1 MFDVGFSLM
10 FQPEMLLL
18 MFIGTIIGIIFGALP
33 GLTGTMGIAICLP
46 LTYSLSGLA
55 GMALLI
61 GVYIGSCSGGLIS
74 AILLKIPGTLSSIAT
89 TFDGAPMAKKGE
101 ASRAL
106 GIGIFYSFIGG
117 MIGFVILFL
126 LAEPLADVCVKF
138 GPVEYFSISFFALT
152 FVSSVSGASMIKGLI
167 AATLGMMISL
177 VGASPIDG
185 LARYTFGVRKLNAG
199 FTMLAVMI
207 GIFAVSEMLSMATKK
222 IEPIPKSTFKVKM
235 RGFGFSG
242 KEFVQQSGNMIRSAA
257 IGTGIGILPGI
268 GGAASNLM
276 AYIAAKNTSKHP
288 EEFGTGIMDGIVAS
302 ETANNASIGGAFVPL
317 LALGIPGDGVTAI
330 LIGALMMQGLIP
342 GPLLFDTNPE
352 FVYGVFAALIITNV
366 MVLLVEYFGIKVF
379 VNVLRVPRNILMPI
393 IMALCVVGTFGAN
406 NRVFDVWVAVA
417 FGIVGYLLQYFGYP
431 LTPVLLGFVLGS
443 TAELNLRRGLQLT
456 QGSFIPFLT
465 KPISAVF
472 LLASVLSIAFAVYK
486 HFREKKKYEEQQA

>member
-10 FQPEMLLL
+10 FHPYMLLL
-18 MFIGTIIGIIFGALP
+18 MFIGAIIGIIFGALP

-46 LTYSLSGLA
+46 LTYAMSGLE

-89 TFDGAPMAKKGE
+89 TFDGAPMAQNGQ

-117 MIGFVILFL
+117 MIGFIVLFI

-138 GPVEYFSISFFALT
+138 GPIEYFSISLFALT
-152 FVSSVSGASMIKGLI
+152 FVASVSGKSLVKGLI
-167 AATLGMMISL
+167 SATLGMMISL
-177 VGASPIDG
+177 VGSSPVDG
-185 LARYTFGVRKLNAG
+185 LARYTFGIRKLNAG

-207 GIFAVSEMLSMATKK
+207 GIFAVSEMLNLATKK
-222 IEPIPKSTFKVKM
+222 VEPIEKSRFKVRMK
-235 RGFGFSG
+235 GFGFTV

-268 GGAASNLM
+268 GGSASNLL
-276 AYIAAKNTSKHP
+276 AYIVAKNSSKHP
-288 EEFGTGIMDGIVAS
+288 EKFGTGIMDGIVAP

-330 LIGALMMQGLIP
+330 LLGALMMQGLVP

-366 MVLLVEYFGIKVF
+366 IVILVEYFGIRVF
-379 VNVLRVPRNILMPI
+379 VNILRVPRNILMPI
-393 IMALCVVGTFGAN
+393 IMVLCVVGTFGAN
-406 NRVFDVWVAVA
+406 NRIFDVGVAVA
-417 FGIVGYLLQYFGYP
+417 FGVVGYLLQYFGYP
-431 LTPVLLGFVLGS
+431 TTPILLGFVLGS
-443 TAELNLRRGLQLT
+443 TVELNLRRGLQLT
-456 QGSFIPFLT
+456 QGSFLPFIT
-465 KPISAVF
+465 KPISMVF
-472 LLASVLSIAFAVYK
+472 LIASVLSIAFAI
-486 HFREKKKYEEQQA
+486 FKYYRRKSTDE